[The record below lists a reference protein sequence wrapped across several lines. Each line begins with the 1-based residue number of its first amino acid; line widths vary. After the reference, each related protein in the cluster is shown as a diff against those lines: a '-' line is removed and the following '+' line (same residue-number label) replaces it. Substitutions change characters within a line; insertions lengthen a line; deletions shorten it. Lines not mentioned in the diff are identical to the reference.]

1 MKTGAIITTIAG
13 VVVIGGGGYMVYNH
27 YQEEPQPTT
36 QIKKVSVKSTN
47 KKVKLADK
55 DKTAKKNQ
63 MSSEKLASS
72 DKTDA
77 VMSTKMDSQ
86 SSESTLSQEE
96 SSTITTTSESTKE
109 ESATDTTTV
118 ADLSDVQKQ
127 ALAILGTPAGFD
139 SDYGNFTVDTL
150 LAGQSDVTSNAVNV
164 NDFTDKITNVTFN
177 GVRIEQQGAKNLVR
191 LNNVPADVD
200 NITYIEGY
208 FTFDGDNI
216 VYKNQGTRIQGAEQD
231 ANAQM
236 VGTQSLSALYEQYK
250 DSDEFNTVTS
260 LITQ

>member
-1 MKTGAIITTIAG
+1 MKTGAIITIIAG

-27 YQEEPQPTT
+27 YQEESQLTT
-36 QIKKVSVKSTN
+36 QIKKATVKSTN
-47 KKVKLADK
+47 KKVKLADE
-55 DKTAKKNQ
+55 DKEAKKDQ
-63 MSSEKLASS
+63 PSS
-72 DKTDA
+72 DKADT
-77 VMSTKMDSQ
+77 VMSTEMDNQ

-96 SSTITTTSESTKE
+96 SSTTTSESTQE
-109 ESATDTTTV
+109 DSATDTTTV

-177 GVRIEQQGAKNLVR
+177 GVRIEQQGVKNLVR

-250 DSDEFNTVTS
+250 DSDEFKSVTN
-260 LITQ
+260 LIAQ